1 MVAKEVQVIEVKV
14 ALLARAWI
22 EILVVIKLLLLGLV
36 ALLARAW
43 IEILPENAQDAYNQS
58 RSPCESVD

>member
-22 EILVVIKLLLLGLV
+22 EIRWLV
-36 ALLARAW
+36 
-43 IEILPENAQDAYNQS
+43 QS
-58 RSPCESVD
+58 PKTPFRRSPCESVD

>member
-1 MVAKEVQVIEVKV
+1 MGNPV

-22 EILVVIKLLLLGLV
+22 EIRGGDMGQRKKMV

-43 IEILPENAQDAYNQS
+43 IEILPTFVATLARVR